1 MKRLFIKICIGL
13 ISLLMIVAAMP
24 FSASADET
32 GTVVLRLSEC
42 QVPIPDLSTDI
53 NIYRIADYED
63 GPLSLSD
70 KFEKADIDLDELSEA
85 SAIEMT
91 EIAKDIEK
99 YIEEEKLEADKV
111 QSAYVGRNSTV
122 SGLDKGIYIFLID
135 DVSSVRYI
143 CTFTPIICQFPSF
156 DDSGEPYYDLE
167 IVPKYSLGD
176 YTLTVTS
183 TYTVTTVTTSATVNL
198 ADGSTTTTTATVTA
212 TTTPPSSGDTTTTS
226 TTTTA
231 TVASSTTLSSVTTV
245 IPDTDRLPQT
255 GTMLWIVY
263 ILGGLGIIFLI
274 TLWGMCRKDGSGK
287 GSKLSML
294 IISVLCI
301 AGAGAMGAQPYIAES
316 RSVPVMSMAVSE
328 LKGLRVTPEREDAS
342 EHIAEEEYPSPEA
355 AVPED
360 DYDFDSEEPYV
371 QQDDNTDTAS
381 EEVTYTYTY
390 TINEISYIGVLE
402 VPSLG
407 LELPVASDCSLST
420 LRTAPGCYSGSAAGK
435 NLVIGA
441 HNYRS
446 HFGPVRY
453 LDAGEEIIFTDVTGI
468 QYNYTVTEVVEVDPD
483 SSFEVCNSG
492 HDLALFTCNS
502 SGSRRIVI
510 YCDLAE

>member
-1 MKRLFIKICIGL
+1 MKRLFIKIWIGL
-13 ISLLMIVAAMP
+13 ISLLLITAAIP

-42 QVPIPDLSTDI
+42 QVPISDLSTNI

-63 GPLSLSD
+63 GPLTVSD
-70 KFEKADIDLDELSEA
+70 KFEKADIDLDVLSEA

-91 EIAKDIEK
+91 EIAKDVEK
-99 YIEEEKLEADKV
+99 YIEKEKLEADKV

-122 SGLDKGIYIFLID
+122 TGLEKGIYIFLID

-143 CTFTPIICQFPSF
+143 CTFTPIICQFPSL
-156 DDSGEPYYDLE
+156 DESGEPYYKLE

-176 YTLTVTS
+176 YSLTVTS
-183 TYTVTTVTTSATVNL
+183 TYTVTTSATSGTVNL
-198 ADGSTTTTTATVTA
+198 ADGSTTTTTTVTV
-212 TTTPPSSGDTTTTS
+212 TTTPPSSTEPTTTSTS
-226 TTTTA
+226 TTTT
-231 TVASSTTLSSVTTV
+231 TTTTTTLSSVTTV

-263 ILGGLGIIFLI
+263 ILGGLGVIFLI
-274 TLWGMCRKDGSGK
+274 TLWGMCRKSGSGK
-287 GSKLSML
+287 GSKISML

-301 AGAGAMGAQPYIAES
+301 AGAGGMGAQPYIAES

-328 LKGLRVTPEREDAS
+328 LKGLRASPEIEEAS
-342 EHIAEEEYPSPEA
+342 EVIAEEEYPSPEA

-360 DYDFDSEEPYV
+360 DYDFDSEEPVV
-371 QQDDNTDTAS
+371 QTDENEAAAP

-390 TINEISYIGVLE
+390 TINETSYIGVLE
-402 VPSLG
+402 VPSLR
-407 LELPVASDCSLST
+407 LELPIASDCSLAT

-468 QYNYTVTEVVEVDPD
+468 RYDYTVTEIVEVDPD
-483 SSFEVCNSG
+483 TSFEVCNSG

-502 SGSRRIVI
+502 SGSRRVVI